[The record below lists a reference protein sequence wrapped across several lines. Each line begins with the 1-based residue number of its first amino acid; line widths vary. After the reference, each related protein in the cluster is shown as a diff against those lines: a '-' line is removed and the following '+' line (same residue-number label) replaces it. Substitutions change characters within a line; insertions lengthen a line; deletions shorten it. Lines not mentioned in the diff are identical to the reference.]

1 MTYKPKEK
9 ILTEGELCKWWGL
22 TSEQLDELRRRRALP
37 HIVIN
42 RSTRLYR
49 ESSLITWL
57 SVHEAYPISG
67 SELKPIESLLKT
79 SETG

>member
-22 TSEQLDELRRRRALP
+22 TKDQVTKLRLENNLP

-42 RSTRLYR
+42 RSTNLYR
-49 ESSLITWL
+49 ETSLIEWL
-57 SVHEAYPISG
+57 MKQEAEAI
-67 SELKPIESLLKT
+67 LHRF
-79 SETG
+79 